1 VYTLY
6 LYVKK
11 KNEKTYLD
19 TITWWREA
27 HVTRPTRQVNPYGMC
42 VSPTVYTTF
51 QFPNL
56 STEPRRNTPPAPDA
70 LTAESSWWRLP
81 PWPLVPTGCRLPPS
95 ALLWIGGSSSISH
108 SLVCSIYGRA
118 N

>member
-42 VSPTVYTTF
+42 VSLRLCTRHFNFLIWVRSHGGT
-51 QFPNL
+51 
-56 STEPRRNTPPAPDA
+56 RRLRLTP
-70 LTAESSWWRLP
+70 
-81 PWPLVPTGCRLPPS
+81 
-95 ALLWIGGSSSISH
+95 
-108 SLVCSIYGRA
+108 
-118 N
+118 